1 LWRVSAPTNASEDV
15 ASDNTAGAHP
25 AVLAAVVAANAG
37 RATSYGDDPWT
48 LRAGELL
55 CERLGAL
62 VAQPVLTG
70 TAANVLSLE
79 LLARPQEAVICAQ
92 TAHIEVDECGA
103 PERYLGCKLLPVAT
117 RDGKLTPALVEAC
130 IRDVGDPHRV
140 QARVVSVS
148 QPTEL
153 GTLYTQA
160 ELHALARTAHAHG
173 LSLHVDGA
181 RLPMAAAA
189 LGCSLAEAAGAP
201 GVDVVSFGGTK
212 VGGLGAEAVVVFR
225 EGLADLLMYQ
235 RKQAMQLASKAR
247 FVGAQLVALLE
258 DDLWRELGATANG
271 MARRIGE
278 GLAGVPGVEV
288 ALPVETNAVFARLSQ
303 DARDDL
309 SRAYAFGV
317 WEGGLARFMAAWD
330 TTPEAS
336 DAFVGRV
343 RQAAARAHA
352 TV

>member
-1 LWRVSAPTNASEDV
+1 VTAPTSASEDV

-25 AVLAAVVAANAG
+25 AVLAAVVAANTG
-37 RATSYGDDPWT
+37 RATSYGDDPLT

-79 LLARPQEAVICAQ
+79 LLARPQEAVICAH

-103 PERYLGCKLLPVAT
+103 PERYLGCKLLPVT
-117 RDGKLTPALVEAC
+117 TPDGKLTPALVESAV
-130 IRDVGDPHRV
+130 RDVGDPHRV
-140 QARVVSVS
+140 QARVLSVA

-153 GTLYTQA
+153 GTLYTPD
-160 ELHALARTAHAHG
+160 ELRALVETARARG
-173 LSLHVDGA
+173 LWLHVDGA

-189 LGCSLAEAAGAP
+189 LGSTLAEAAGAP

-212 VGGLGAEAVVVFR
+212 VGGLAAEAVVVFR
-225 EGLADLLMYQ
+225 EGLADRLVYQ
-235 RKQAMQLASKAR
+235 RKQAMQLASKSR
-247 FVGAQLVALLE
+247 FIAAQLVALLE
-258 DDLWRELGATANG
+258 DDLWRELATTANT

-278 GLAGVPGVEV
+278 GIATVPGVEL
-288 ALPVETNAVFARLSQ
+288 ALPVETNAVFARMPQ
-303 DARDDL
+303 AARDDL
-309 SRAYAFGV
+309 AASYAFGI

-330 TTPEAS
+330 TTPERA
-336 DAFVGRV
+336 DAFVDRV
-343 RQAAARAHA
+343 REAVAGVARA
-352 TV
+352 T